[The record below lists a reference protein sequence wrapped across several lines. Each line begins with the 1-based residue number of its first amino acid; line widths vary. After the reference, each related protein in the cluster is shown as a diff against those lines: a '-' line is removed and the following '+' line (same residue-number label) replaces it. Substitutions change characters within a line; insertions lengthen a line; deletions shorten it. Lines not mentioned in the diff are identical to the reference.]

1 MATGILR
8 NTERA
13 WNKAERDW
21 KLWTMSKYNGEDWAG
36 EKFGKLHKITQKH
49 SEMTNERLKTQ
60 RNNETEMAYPS
71 D

>member
-36 EKFGKLHKITQKH
+36 EKFGKLHKIT
-49 SEMTNERLKTQ
+49 
-60 RNNETEMAYPS
+60 
-71 D
+71 